1 MIQLFN
7 INNNVVDTTE
17 FSNLLH
23 DKVVD
28 KFEQK
33 FSNYVGSKY
42 ACSINSATNAIFLS
56 LLNKDVTVK
65 LPSMIPPVVANAILT
80 SGNTI
85 EFIDDIDWVGHSY
98 ILHQFDDYKI
108 IDSAQKLEKTQF
120 QTECNPEDLMIFS
133 FYPTKPLGGA
143 DGGMIV
149 TDNEDVYKRVK
160 TMRLHGINKDIWDRF
175 TAKVPS
181 WEYDVVEAGF
191 KYNMPDVTAAI
202 GLGQLEQA
210 ELFRKERQKA
220 VEFYYSK
227 LSELKMIDLPITK
240 IPFEDHAW
248 HLFPIVLNEK
258 STISRN
264 EFIDKLS
271 EAGIG
276 TSVHYKPLHQMTY
289 YKTKYNL
296 KVDDFPNAEK
306 TWQGNVSLPLFPF
319 MEKEDLEYICD
330 TIKYILIGK
339 F

>member
-133 FYPTKPLGGA
+133 FYPTKPLGGL

-149 TDNEDVYKRVK
+149 TDDYEKFRWFKEAVLNGMTYANNNWERTISFPGYKMYMNSVQAK
-160 TMRLHGINKDIWDRF
+160 ILLDNFKFFEKKMR
-175 TAKVPS
+175 
-181 WEYDVVEAGF
+181 
-191 KYNMPDVTAAI
+191 
-202 GLGQLEQA
+202 GLG
-210 ELFRKERQKA
+210 RI
-220 VEFYYSK
+220 VDTYNSEFGYENS
-227 LSELKMIDLPITK
+227 SN
-240 IPFEDHAW
+240 
-248 HLFPIVLNEK
+248 HLYRIEVLNNQKFINDMKSLGIVCGIHYSALHLNKVYGGVGKCKNSEK
-258 STISRN
+258 KQNT
-264 EFIDKLS
+264 
-271 EAGIG
+271 
-276 TSVHYKPLHQMTY
+276 T
-289 YKTKYNL
+289 
-296 KVDDFPNAEK
+296 
-306 TWQGNVSLPLFPF
+306 VSLP
-319 MEKEDLEYICD
+319 MNEKLSFYELEYIID
-330 TIKYILIGK
+330 SVHTVI
-339 F
+339 